1 MEKTAKNEERKIYN
15 TPFLTAFDFY
25 ARLNTGGNQGK
36 MAKLIGVHSSHIS
49 AYRSGDKR
57 VSEDVMDSLIRASK
71 NQINKYYLLGMSEYM
86 LMENLPD
93 DELARLQDKMFDPDH
108 DAKQKAVSTSTD
120 GPTANI
126 IELYA
131 SLIKDI
137 EGIRQQLKQE
147 LAELQTVKQEYL
159 AARENF
165 RKAIAAL
172 HPSIKYTNPSDL
184 PRMAAE
190 NTPEK

>member
-1 MEKTAKNEERKIYN
+1 MEKTAKNEERKRYN

-120 GPTANI
+120 EPTANI

-172 HPSIKYTNPSDL
+172 HPSVTYINPSDQ